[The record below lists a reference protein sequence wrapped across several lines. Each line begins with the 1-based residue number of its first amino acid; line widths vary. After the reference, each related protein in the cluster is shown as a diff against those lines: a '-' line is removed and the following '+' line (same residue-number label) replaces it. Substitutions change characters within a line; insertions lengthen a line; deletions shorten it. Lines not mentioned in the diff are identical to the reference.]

1 MNFPSQMFFNDI
13 NHDYRAAICEE
24 KSFAATSCYYEKV
37 RRTMRSAI
45 ESYFLKPAFYLII
58 LILFLVLIK
67 LWVFSSNSWLVIN
80 LLTREKIFKGQAFLL
95 SP

>member
-1 MNFPSQMFFNDI
+1 
-13 NHDYRAAICEE
+13 
-24 KSFAATSCYYEKV
+24 
-37 RRTMRSAI
+37 MRSAI

-95 SP
+95 GP